1 MPVTGLE
8 IFGAVASA
16 VGLGKL
22 VHGWIKKGVNNQ
34 DKLGPVGKGFE
45 RLLGG
50 DPMAPLNEGK
60 AVVFERNCIIFRVRS
75 LICRQWGLESFVL
88 TGNEGGFHAAESC
101 FASGRV

>member
-8 IFGAVASA
+8 IFGAVVSA
-16 VGLGKL
+16 LGLGKL

-45 RLLGG
+45 RMLGG

-75 LICRQWGLESFVL
+75 LICRQWGLGSFVL
-88 TGNEGGFHAAESC
+88 MGNGGGFSSRGEMFC
-101 FASGRV
+101 EW